1 MIPTHARRHGVALA
15 SGDSTTVPFTWHDA
29 SGLAPPAD
37 LWVESAGKPVLQ
49 VSSVDGHPFVR
60 AGLDIAP
67 LQAGV
72 NYRLVLTRQGN
83 VVNASLVHDLSPE
96 GDVVLRT
103 QVHVDDKRVA
113 ENAPVA
119 DIMLPASFWRSSVVT
134 ALP

>member
-1 MIPTHARRHGVALA
+1 
-15 SGDSTTVPFTWHDA
+15 
-29 SGLAPPAD
+29 
-37 LWVESAGKPVLQ
+37 
-49 VSSVDGHPFVR
+49 
-60 AGLDIAP
+60 
-67 LQAGV
+67 
-72 NYRLVLTRQGN
+72 